1 MVTSIVVDGIGI
13 GQRGDDLAALLGQIF
28 DGEAV
33 HDLMAVHQIGFRVV
47 NIEICAR
54 RNIRGEIAHALRNIQ
69 CVDFAVCIRVHM
81 LTLVSGSAVQL
92 RNLIAVHIH
101 QLCHGK
107 SGQQSLEAIVRASSG
122 LAILILQG
130 GDLIQIRLSTL
141 RRQGTE
147 VSRACGADC
156 HRAGQY
162 GAEHC
167 FSDFIHRDSPSFYQ
181 TLASFLYC
189 TAGVSLRQPENMGRF
204 LSSVKYFTI

>member
-1 MVTSIVVDGIGI
+1 MAKMELSVQEKKTLKSMFWNSGLVFCGFNMVKMEGNAFTCTMAPAIEELYSDPEERK
-13 GQRGDDLAALLGQIF
+13 QALVRHNNF
-28 DGEAV
+28 FNTHAV
-33 HDLMAVHQIGFRVV
+33 LFS
-47 NIEICAR
+47 
-54 RNIRGEIAHALRNIQ
+54 
-69 CVDFAVCIRVHM
+69 F
-81 LTLVSGSAVQL
+81 
-92 RNLIAVHIH
+92 
-101 QLCHGK
+101 
-107 SGQQSLEAIVRASSG
+107 IVRAGGS
-122 LAILILQG
+122 LAVLILQG

-147 VSRACGADC
+147 VSRAGGADC

-167 FSDFIHRDSPSFYQ
+167 LSDFVHRDSPSFYQ

>member
-1 MVTSIVVDGIGI
+1 
-13 GQRGDDLAALLGQIF
+13 
-28 DGEAV
+28 
-33 HDLMAVHQIGFRVV
+33 
-47 NIEICAR
+47 
-54 RNIRGEIAHALRNIQ
+54 
-69 CVDFAVCIRVHM
+69 M
-81 LTLVSGSAVQL
+81 LSLVSGSAVQL

-107 SGQQSLEAIVRASSG
+107 SGQQSAEAVICTRGSLTV
-122 LAILILQG
+122 LVLQG

-167 FSDFIHRDSPSFYQ
+167 LSDFVHKDSPSFYPDCAFSS
-181 TLASFLYC
+181 LYGSSLSAS
-189 TAGVSLRQPENMGRF
+189 TVS
-204 LSSVKYFTI
+204 

>member
-1 MVTSIVVDGIGI
+1 MVTSIVVNGIGI
-13 GQRGDDLAALLGQIF
+13 GQCGDNFLALLGQIF

-33 HDLMAVHQIGFRVV
+33 HDLMAVHEIGFRAVH
-47 NIEICAR
+47 IEIRAR

-69 CVDFAVCIRVHM
+69 CVDFPIRIRIHM
-81 LTLVSGSAVQL
+81 LPVQTCAAVQL
-92 RNLIAVHIH
+92 GRAVAVHVH

-107 SGQQSLEAIVRASSG
+107 SGQQSLEAIVRAGGS
-122 LAILILQG
+122 LAILVLQG
-130 GDLIQIRLSTL
+130 GDLIQIRLCTL

-147 VSRACGADC
+147 VSRAGGADC

-167 FSDFIHRDSPSFYQ
+167 LSDFVHRDSPSFYQ

-204 LSSVKYFTI
+204 LSPVKYFTI